1 MNNINFK
8 DIRNYIHNDLN
19 ITKEDIR
26 TLILNEI
33 HTIINREVEKALN
46 DKEYLKRC
54 IQDEIVKQIYRDYNK
69 ERSVFTIS
77 VMDEIYNKIDKV
89 IHQEVINRLV
99 IELKEPTKEDVSN
112 E

>member
-1 MNNINFK
+1 MNNIDFK
-8 DIRNYIHNDLN
+8 DIRNYIHNDLK

-54 IQDEIVKQIYRDYNK
+54 IQDEIIKQIYRDYNK
-69 ERSVFTIS
+69 DRSVFTIS

-89 IHQEVINRLV
+89 IHQEVINRL
-99 IELKEPTKEDVSN
+99 IIDLKEPTKEAISN

>member
-46 DKEYLKRC
+46 DKVYLKRC

-99 IELKEPTKEDVSN
+99 IELKEPTKEDETN

>member
-54 IQDEIVKQIYRDYNK
+54 IQDEIVKQIYSDYNK

-99 IELKEPTKEDVSN
+99 IELKEPTKEDETN